1 MCISKDI
8 LKQNGCLKNHV
19 VFFGFV
25 RYSIFKFL
33 SYVRKLLTNFHSKTF
48 QENHELTWL

>member
-19 VFFGFV
+19 VFFEFV
-25 RYSIFKFL
+25 RYYIFKFFKL
-33 SYVRKLLTNFHSKTF
+33 CEKATHQFSFKNFPRKS
-48 QENHELTWL
+48 